1 MARDGSAPARGGLLH
16 QVFRWGVIAKGV
28 YGLAEVLVGVFI
40 AVVGPIALQQWT
52 DLLAQQ
58 QLLQDPDSSLALWII
73 HLANGL
79 TVSAV
84 VFASA
89 YLIVHGIV
97 KIGLLL
103 AVATRR
109 YRVYPWAIAVLV
121 SFIGYQS
128 YELVVHYSV
137 GLLALTVFDAAIV
150 LLTWREY
157 RRRPAHG
164 PEASPSDERPAE
176 TPVLESAG

>member
-1 MARDGSAPARGGLLH
+1 MVRDGSAPAGGGLLH
-16 QVFRWGVIAKGV
+16 HVFRWGVIAKGI
-28 YGLAEVLVGVFI
+28 YGIVEILAGVFI
-40 AVVGPIALQQWT
+40 AVVGPTALQQWT
-52 DLLAQQ
+52 DLIAQQ

-73 HLANGL
+73 RLVNGL

-84 VFASA
+84 VFAAA

-121 SFIGYQS
+121 AFIGYQS

-137 GLLALTVFDAAIV
+137 GLLTLTVFDAAIV

-157 RRRPAHG
+157 RRRPGVTPADS
-164 PEASPSDERPAE
+164 ASDERAAE
-176 TPVLESAG
+176 VPVLESAV

>member
-1 MARDGSAPARGGLLH
+1 MARDGSAPAGGGLLH
-16 QVFRWGVIAKGV
+16 HVFRWGVIAKGV
-28 YGLAEVLVGVFI
+28 YGIAEVLAGVFI
-40 AVVGPIALQQWT
+40 AVVGATALQEWT
-52 DLLAQQ
+52 DLIARQ
-58 QLLQDPDSSLALWII
+58 QLLQDPDSSLALWTI
-73 HLANGL
+73 HLVNGL

-137 GLLALTVFDAAIV
+137 GLLALTIFDAVIV

-157 RRRPAHG
+157 RHRPGVTPADSGATEH
-164 PEASPSDERPAE
+164 PAE
-176 TPVLESAG
+176 TPVLERAG